1 MSRINTNITVQN
13 VVFANLDLN
22 KFSILLTTKYILV
35 FNATQTPYLIFDKY
49 ITDLFWPQTKLY
61 GDSTIWQPSGLIPTK
76 TDLIWNLSEAMM
88 IFEVIPFTN
97 WQGIPINVTSVQSS
111 DLDNSAFTISNN
123 KIIIDSGYGYSSTL
137 NLKTK
142 GNHHVLL
149 SLVAL
154 NKTLVIDVDGAT
166 FTIIPIPSQ
175 TTISIFVQNYA
186 PTFENAPDTLKVK
199 ISEGLNLSVV
209 YSKYCSANSSS
220 IIIDDIEGDSIYL
233 KLDIDLVGFAQI
245 QILLDSQEW
254 EFDLPIDTTNFNIGI
269 YSLNLQIWDIFHPE
283 NQSEI
288 TVNLNISY
296 FVAPEFLETLRP
308 FLTIQIWTQTLFN
321 LPDIVDQ
328 DHDFSNLEIIQQK

>member
-13 VVFANLDLN
+13 VAFANLDLN
-22 KFSILLTTKYILV
+22 KFSILLTTKYILI

-61 GDSTIWQPSGLIPTK
+61 GDSTIWQPSGPIPTK
-76 TDLIWNLSEAMM
+76 TDLIWNLSEANMK
-88 IFEVIPFTN
+88 FEVIPFTN
-97 WQGIPINVTSVQSS
+97 WQGIPINVTSAQST
-111 DLDNSAFTISNN
+111 DLDSSAFTISNN

-137 NLKTK
+137 RTLDSLNLKTK

-149 SLVAL
+149 SLVTL

-175 TTISIFVQNYA
+175 TTISIFIQNYT

-233 KLDIDLVGFAQI
+233 TIDIDFVGFTQI
-245 QILLDSQEW
+245 QMLLDSQEW
-254 EFDLPIDTTNFNIGI
+254 EFNLPIDTTNFNNRM
-269 YSLNLQIWDIFHPE
+269 YLLNLQIWDIFHPE

-296 FVAPEFLETLRP
+296 FVAPEFFRNFEAIL
-308 FLTIQIWTQTLFN
+308 N
-321 LPDIVDQ
+321 NSDMN
-328 DHDFSNLEIIQQK
+328 SNFI

>member
-35 FNATQTPYLIFDKY
+35 FNATQTPYPIFDKY

-61 GDSTIWQPSGLIPTK
+61 GDSTIWQPSGPIPTK
-76 TDLIWNLSEAMM
+76 TDLIWNLSEANMK
-88 IFEVIPFTN
+88 FEVIPFTN
-97 WQGIPINVTSVQSS
+97 WQGIPINVTSVQST
-111 DLDNSAFTISNN
+111 DLDSSAFTIINN

-142 GNHHVLL
+142 GNHHILLNLVLM
-149 SLVAL
+149 
-154 NKTLVIDVDGAT
+154 NKTLVIVVDGAT
-166 FTIIPIPSQ
+166 YTVIPIPSRAD
-175 TTISIFVQNYA
+175 ISIFVQNYA

-233 KLDIDLVGFAQI
+233 TIDIDFVGFTQI

-254 EFDLPIDTTNFNIGI
+254 EFNIPIDTTNFNNRM
-269 YSLNLQIWDIFHPE
+269 YLLNLQIWDIFHKDNSSSFTIHLDIFDFAP
-283 NQSEI
+283 
-288 TVNLNISY
+288 
-296 FVAPEFLETLRP
+296 PEFETELAP
-308 FLTIQIWTQTLFN
+308 TWTIQIWNKSLLN
-321 LPDIVDQ
+321 LPNIVDK
-328 DHDFSNLEIIQQK
+328 DGDF